1 MRKVL
6 LALLLVG
13 CSVVSYALHVECVG
27 KAAVLTNG
35 SDTLLVF
42 EKEPYLKTK
51 VSVGKVE
58 WYRLP
63 DTITP
68 IQPSS
73 DYLDTYIG
81 LEHGGGYMIK
91 KGDIRNIFWVFDYE
105 QLRAQVEDI
114 TATPDCYSTLLDI
127 TGTIPTMQYTDLNGM
142 TKTYR
147 RECSVSYTSVQWDT
161 ESQTWLDSAAVETV
175 AFANTI
181 NIGAT
186 PKATDIYVYD
196 LLLDSLGIAGDSL
209 RTAIDQPIA
218 IKANPQAI
226 VTTRG
231 KTGDKSNE
239 VERPTDPETL
249 LKRSAPLIVNFRAN
263 ALNAEY
269 YDWRIRKGS
278 EELVQRAD
286 AQHEYTFNEP
296 GNYTVVLGMSNSYGC
311 TMDTVTFDVA
321 VSASMLLVP
330 NVFTPNGD
338 GTHDEFRVVYRS
350 LKEFQIHVYNRLGH
364 LVYTSTD
371 PSKGWDGKINGKD
384 AAAGAYYY
392 VIRALG
398 TDAEMEYI
406 SKPEYTRKMKKGEL
420 PLGVYQMSG
429 DINLLR

>member
-1 MRKVL
+1 MRKSFFTVIL
-6 LALLLVG
+6 ILFAIA
-13 CSVVSYALHVECVG
+13 SHALHVEKVGEG
-27 KAAVLTNG
+27 KATLLHNN
-35 SDTLLVF
+35 SDTLFLF
-42 EKEPYLKTK
+42 EKDPVLRSKIGPTN
-51 VSVGKVE
+51 

-63 DTITP
+63 DTTKAF
-68 IQPSS
+68 SENVETF
-73 DYLDTYIG
+73 YLA
-81 LEHGGGYMIK
+81 EHGQGYAIK
-91 KGDIRNIFWVFDYE
+91 AQGKWEYFWVFDYE

-127 TGTIPTMQYTDLNGM
+127 TGTIPAMQYADLNGM

-147 RECSVSYTSVQWDT
+147 RECRVSYTSVQWDT
-161 ESQTWLDSAAVETV
+161 ESQTWLDSAAVEILG
-175 AFANTI
+175 FANAI

-209 RTAIDQPIA
+209 RTSIDQPIA

-231 KTGDKSNE
+231 KAGDKSNE

-278 EELVQRAD
+278 EELVQRSD

-350 LKEFQIHVYNRLGH
+350 LKEFQIHVYNRWGH

-371 PSKGWDGKINGKD
+371 PSRGWDGKINGRD

-420 PLGVYQMSG
+420 PLGVYQLSG